1 MSTADI
7 TKRVFNPVTGK
18 YYFIKKRSSAYTKPG
33 EIRGL
38 WSTTRKVSRELPSYQ
53 EEGKTRV
60 YNLVTGMYYEI
71 HQHSSKYTEPGQ
83 IKGLWHLQKK
93 RS

>member
-18 YYFIKKRSSAYTKPG
+18 YYSITERSS
-33 EIRGL
+33 I
-38 WSTTRKVSRELPSYQ
+38 
-53 EEGKTRV
+53 
-60 YNLVTGMYYEI
+60 
-71 HQHSSKYTEPGQ
+71 YTEPGQ

-93 RS
+93 KRS